1 MVEGMLS
8 LKKVLQS
15 SDADILQSIP
25 SVLDVAEAV
34 VEIEARQDVLQQL
47 CSQSI
52 ADHDIEEL
60 KAKNA
65 LTLSNIKA
73 AEKEYMDAV
82 TSGQFVEK
90 IEKAVDALESLDEK
104 EQKIEEEKSKVETL
118 RAKNEAMAKSLA
130 GFDQKSEEAK
140 LEKLRQKRNELRKKL
155 EKTKKLRAD
164 REFEYQQRLREVDSN
179 AGGLDKRTDDGYSS
193 ENETPSMEQ

>member
-1 MVEGMLS
+1 MNPRPLEEAKSNAENVLRVKLGK
-8 LKKVLQS
+8 LKKMQADLITAI
-15 SDADILQSIP
+15 DAIDATL
-25 SVLDVAEAV
+25 
-34 VEIEARQDVLQQL
+34 
-47 CSQSI
+47 
-52 ADHDIEEL
+52 EL

-73 AEKEYMDAV
+73 AEEEYMNAV

-104 EQKIEEEKSKVETL
+104 EQKIEEEKSKVKTL

-179 AGGLDKRTDDGYSS
+179 AGGLEKRTDDGYSS

>member
-1 MVEGMLS
+1 
-8 LKKVLQS
+8 
-15 SDADILQSIP
+15 
-25 SVLDVAEAV
+25 
-34 VEIEARQDVLQQL
+34 
-47 CSQSI
+47 
-52 ADHDIEEL
+52 
-60 KAKNA
+60 

-73 AEKEYMDAV
+73 AEEEYMNAV

-130 GFDQKSEEAK
+130 GFDRNFEKFYNILTSFVEKSEEAK

-179 AGGLDKRTDDGYSS
+179 AGGLEKRTDDGYSS